1 LPQRIA
7 SAGFIV
13 SAQNAAQTVVCLFAP
28 NCPTLRRNESR
39 DTVKQRIYKIER
51 QILATKVAL

>member
-1 LPQRIA
+1 MA
-7 SAGFIV
+7 
-13 SAQNAAQTVVCLFAP
+13 SAQNAAQTAVCLLAP